1 VLDFPAPLPVLAMRA
16 FLLSALLV
24 FMLQGCGLKG
34 PLYLPKP
41 AENNAAKNT
50 ESNQAQQKK
59 DAQQQPQQDQ
69 QNQ

>member
-1 VLDFPAPLPVLAMRA
+1 MRA
-16 FLLSALLV
+16 FLLLSLLV

-41 AENNAAKNT
+41 TEQQKND
-50 ESNQAQQKK
+50 AQQKK
-59 DAQQQPQQDQ
+59 DGQQQPQQDQ

>member
-1 VLDFPAPLPVLAMRA
+1 MKANRVKLSDFSSPPMRA
-16 FLLSALLV
+16 FLLPALLV

-41 AENNAAKNT
+41 TEQQKND
-50 ESNQAQQKK
+50 AQQKK

>member
-1 VLDFPAPLPVLAMRA
+1 MRA
-16 FLLSALLV
+16 LFPVVLLV

-41 AENNAAKNT
+41 IEQQRST
-50 ESNQAQQKK
+50 AQQKK

-69 QNQ
+69 PQSQ

>member
-1 VLDFPAPLPVLAMRA
+1 MRA
-16 FLLSALLV
+16 FFPVVLLV

-41 AENNAAKNT
+41 IEQQN
-50 ESNQAQQKK
+50 SSVRQKK

-69 QNQ
+69 PQSQ